1 MSSKQD
7 LSHYIPRRLDSAGK
21 FLFWD
26 LDVAALGLLGVLIG
40 IGTGFTLLGVCIGI
54 GLAFAY
60 SRLKAGKHPGM
71 AAHLLYWWTG
81 LPVPRELPGSHLRE
95 LNG

>member
-1 MSSKQD
+1 MAAPD
-7 LSHYIPRRLDSAGK
+7 LSHFIPRRLDAAGK

-26 LDVAALGLLGVLIG
+26 LDVAGIGLIGMLLGVA
-40 IGTGFTLLGVCIGI
+40 TGYNLVGLLLGV
-54 GLAFAY
+54 AMAY
-60 SRLKAGKHPGM
+60 AYNKLKSGKHPGM

-81 LPVPRELPGSHLRE
+81 FPQPRELPGSHLRE